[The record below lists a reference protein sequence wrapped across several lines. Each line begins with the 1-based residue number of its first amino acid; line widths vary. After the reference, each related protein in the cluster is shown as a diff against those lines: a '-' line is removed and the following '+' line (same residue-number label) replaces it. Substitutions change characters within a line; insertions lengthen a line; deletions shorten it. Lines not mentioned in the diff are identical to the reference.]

1 MHQLVHACIIN
12 TCLDT
17 TESEQSLNICTVLLS
32 VIKKKMDAL
41 YMMMYI
47 SEIHESD
54 SASQRLM
61 MTAGQINTRVHD
73 CVTNNS
79 ALRDF

>member
-1 MHQLVHACIIN
+1 
-12 TCLDT
+12 
-17 TESEQSLNICTVLLS
+17 
-32 VIKKKMDAL
+32 MDAL